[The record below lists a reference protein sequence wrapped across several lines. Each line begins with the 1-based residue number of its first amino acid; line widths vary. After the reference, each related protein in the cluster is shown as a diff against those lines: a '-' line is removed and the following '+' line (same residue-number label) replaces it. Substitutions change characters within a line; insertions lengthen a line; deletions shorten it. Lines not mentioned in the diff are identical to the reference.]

1 MGRTYRGSC
10 PRVANL
16 PDGHRTHWVQ
26 RTCRC
31 NRHQRVIR
39 PAAKQLSLSAR
50 GTRRGANLRPAF
62 RSAAEGSACGRELAF
77 ALRLRVAAKWASGR
91 RIEMSKRQQLIYDFK
106 KARKGP
112 RDPSTSEASA
122 RGKLWRAVLGPIN
135 AGGRLPT
142 HHSHLL
148 IAPPLRAPEYST
160 ARCSDLV
167 RDIQSCSWHQ
177 RASSDRTSSLCLS
190 TRRSV
195 RPRSPRD
202 Q

>member
-106 KARKGP
+106 EASKGP
-112 RDPSTSEASA
+112 AGPEHERSECEGEALACGVGSHKRGRPIANAPLPPSHSPAAPGAGILHSTLLRSSPGYSILFMASA
-122 RGKLWRAVLGPIN
+122 SVFRPN
-135 AGGRLPT
+135 
-142 HHSHLL
+142 LL
-148 IAPPLRAPEYST
+148 T
-160 ARCSDLV
+160 M
-167 RDIQSCSWHQ
+167 
-177 RASSDRTSSLCLS
+177 SLD
-190 TRRSV
+190 
-195 RPRSPRD
+195 P
-202 Q
+202 